1 MVRYRDSKI
10 GILGGS
16 FDPPHKGHLIISKIA
31 IKKIKLRKIY
41 WVVAKKNP
49 FKTKTFFSL
58 KKRIELAKKIAKKT
72 KKIKVIYIDDL
83 LKSSKAV
90 KAVQYISKKDK
101 SKNLYFIIGS
111 DILLMFHKW
120 HNWKKI
126 VKLTKL
132 IVFSRKGY
140 DRNSRRTI
148 VVKYLKKN
156 KIIFIKNKPIPVSST
171 LIKKKLK
178 KN

>member
-1 MVRYRDSKI
+1 M
-10 GILGGS
+10 
-16 FDPPHKGHLIISKIA
+16 
-31 IKKIKLRKIY
+31 
-41 WVVAKKNP
+41 
-49 FKTKTFFSL
+49 
-58 KKRIELAKKIAKKT
+58 
-72 KKIKVIYIDDL
+72 
-83 LKSSKAV
+83 KSSKAV

-140 DRNSRRTI
+140 DRNSRKTI

-156 KIIFIKNKPIPVSST
+156 KIIFIKNKPIPISST